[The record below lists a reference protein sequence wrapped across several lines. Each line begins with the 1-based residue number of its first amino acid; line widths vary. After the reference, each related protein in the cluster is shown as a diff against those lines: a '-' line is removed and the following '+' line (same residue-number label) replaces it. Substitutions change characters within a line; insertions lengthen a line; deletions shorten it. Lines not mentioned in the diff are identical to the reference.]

1 MSPKHWHHHFERRP
15 GTLLHR
21 TSTQEDIGSAFV
33 ELALMLPIFFVLLVG
48 VAEFGRLAY
57 AGIEISNAA
66 RAGVAYGAQSHI
78 TASDSTGMQTA
89 ATNDGPNVSGLNATA
104 THFCSCS
111 NGTASTCAP
120 TDCSGARII
129 EYVQVNT
136 SATVDPLFYCPG
148 LPRTYT
154 LSGQAIMR
162 VEQ

>member
-1 MSPKHWHHHFERRP
+1 MTNSHDRNERRVGRYAAP
-15 GTLLHR
+15 QG
-21 TSTQEDIGSAFV
+21 EIGSALV
-33 ELALMLPIFFVLLVG
+33 ELALTLPIFVLLLVG

-78 TASDSTGMQTA
+78 TASDSAGMQQA
-89 ATNDGPNVSGLNATA
+89 AINDASNIVGLSAKGA
-104 THFCSCS
+104 HFCSCS
-111 NGTASTCAP
+111 DGTASTCLP

-136 SATVDPLFYCPG
+136 SAVVDALSHYPG
-148 LPRTYT
+148 LPKTFT
-154 LSGQAIMR
+154 LTGRAIMR